1 MGLFRKLDDLKK
13 LVDFAEKK
21 KIFVGWKCWL
31 STLTKANNID
41 QQQSKRARLIQIIKI
56 KKKIS
61 KTGSISWKINY
72 FDDVTKRT
80 SSRAVKFT
88 EAGNITTTNFSI
100 CITKEKAI
108 AMHDRML
115 KELETQYELNL
126 KKALRKIKEFR
137 EEGN

>member
-31 STLTKANNID
+31 SMLTIANNID
-41 QQQSKRARLIQIIKI
+41 QRQSKRARLIQIIKI

-61 KTGSISWKINY
+61 KTGLISWKINY

-80 SSRAVKFT
+80 S
-88 EAGNITTTNFSI
+88 
-100 CITKEKAI
+100 
-108 AMHDRML
+108 
-115 KELETQYELNL
+115 
-126 KKALRKIKEFR
+126 
-137 EEGN
+137 